1 EALDFWRVIGVEHD
15 RSLTLLAEM
24 KLPGTATLNF
34 EMLPGATGSTTLTMT
49 ARFSPRGL
57 FGILYWYGVL
67 PLHNIVF
74 GGMLR
79 GIKRAA
85 EAGQGLLI
93 AK

>member
-1 EALDFWRVIGVEHD
+1 
-15 RSLTLLAEM
+15 
-24 KLPGTATLNF
+24 
-34 EMLPGATGSTTLTMT
+34 MT

-85 EAGQGLLI
+85 ESGQGLVI